1 MEHVFFKPWIG
12 KNYKTGGIFH
22 KKILVVGESHY
33 CNGCNCCGLKYAKE
47 CEELNT
53 TQVVKDYLN
62 PSKCSEKWKNTYRK
76 FERSLV
82 NRETSL
88 EDAKEI
94 WQSIAFFNFLQVAMN
109 EARQSGTPEDYKEG
123 QKAFLEV
130 MDELQPN
137 LIIVW
142 GVGKLYEYL
151 PGVKDGWIWGDELKV
166 DEYNV
171 KNGYYQRHGNKSR
184 VIAIYHPSV
193 GYSWDWWHK
202 VIASQLNIKTEEP
215 TG

>member
-1 MEHVFFKPWIG
+1 MNTLEHVFFKPWVG
-12 KNYKTGGIFH
+12 DYYDTGGIFK

-33 CNGCNCCGLKYAKE
+33 CDGCNYCGLKYAKE
-47 CEELNT
+47 CEDLNT
-53 TQVVKDYLN
+53 TQVIKDYLN
-62 PSKCSEKWKNTYRK
+62 PSKCSGKWANTYKK

-82 NRETSL
+82 NEETTI
-88 EDAKEI
+88 EKAKEI
-94 WQSIAFFNFLQVAMN
+94 WQSIAFFNFLQVAMT
-109 EARQSGTPEDYKEG
+109 EARKSGTPEDYMEG

-130 MDELQPN
+130 VDKLQPD

-151 PGVKDGWIWGDELKV
+151 PGEKDGWIWGDELKV

-171 KNGYYQRHGNKSR
+171 KNGYYQRNGKKSR
-184 VIAIYHPSV
+184 VIAVYHPSV

-202 VIASQLNIKTEEP
+202 VIKSQL
-215 TG
+215 

>member
-1 MEHVFFKPWIG
+1 MEHVFFKPWVG
-12 KNYKTGGIFH
+12 KYYEKGGIFH

-33 CNGCNCCGLKYAKE
+33 CDGCNSCGLKYAKE
-47 CEELNT
+47 CEDLNT
-53 TQVVKDYLN
+53 TKVVNDYLN

-82 NRETSL
+82 NRETTI
-88 EDAKEI
+88 EDAEEI
-94 WQSIAFFNFLQVAMN
+94 WQSIAFFNFLQVAMT
-109 EARQSGTPEDYKEG
+109 EARKSGTHEDYMEG

-130 MDELQPN
+130 IDEYQPD

-151 PGVKDGWIWGDELKV
+151 PGEKDGWIWGDELKI
-166 DEYNV
+166 DDYKV
-171 KNGYYQRHGNKSR
+171 KNGYYQLKNGKKSR
-184 VIAIYHPSV
+184 VIAVYHPSV

-202 VIASQLNIKTEEP
+202 VIKRELD
-215 TG
+215 